1 MWTDKEFT
9 GEADIPE
16 PFKITRWRDYAKF
29 LFGPGIVALGLG
41 IGTGEVISGP
51 YLVVKHGPMIL
62 WIALV
67 SMLLQT
73 VTSISS
79 SKYTILTGEP
89 VQLGINRLW
98 IGKKTWTV
106 LWTVFR
112 TIQLMWPYYMAL
124 VGSTLAAML
133 IGVPPG
139 PEQRILWSVLSVVGI
154 VICTL
159 PLLVG
164 GKVLTTLAR
173 MFFWTNFVFL
183 IPLFFILA
191 LLYVPGDIWWLG
203 FKGFFNFGYIPE
215 DADWLAMAAVA
226 GYAGLASYAGL
237 LISNYYRD
245 VEWGMAKK
253 VGFIPSLVGG
263 KKVAFLV
270 KGFMPKVSPENM
282 QRAKQWYRYLHM
294 ELWPVFFLF
303 CLLTMWFPCI
313 LYYRF
318 VPVEAAV
325 EPGFGFAAVLA
336 KYMSGVLGAAW
347 WVVLIALFFV
357 FWPDGTGLIDA
368 LLRELT
374 NIIWN
379 SFPGLY
385 KKCKGDVRPLYYGI
399 LAIFTAVWLGMIAA
413 GTKPL
418 IMVLLAGTFANI
430 SGVLYVIGLLGVN
443 YTLLPKEYRFSK
455 IEVGFICFAIVFYGF
470 FFTNFALHQF
480 FGIGL

>member
-1 MWTDKEFT
+1 
-9 GEADIPE
+9 
-16 PFKITRWRDYAKF
+16 
-29 LFGPGIVALGLG
+29 
-41 IGTGEVISGP
+41 
-51 YLVVKHGPMIL
+51 
-62 WIALV
+62 
-67 SMLLQT
+67 
-73 VTSISS
+73 
-79 SKYTILTGEP
+79 
-89 VQLGINRLW
+89 
-98 IGKKTWTV
+98 
-106 LWTVFR
+106 
-112 TIQLMWPYYMAL
+112 
-124 VGSTLAAML
+124 
-133 IGVPPG
+133 
-139 PEQRILWSVLSVVGI
+139 
-154 VICTL
+154 
-159 PLLVG
+159 
-164 GKVLTTLAR
+164 
-173 MFFWTNFVFL
+173 
-183 IPLFFILA
+183 
-191 LLYVPGDIWWLG
+191 
-203 FKGFFNFGYIPE
+203 
-215 DADWLAMAAVA
+215 
-226 GYAGLASYAGL
+226 
-237 LISNYYRD
+237 
-245 VEWGMAKK
+245 
-253 VGFIPSLVGG
+253 
-263 KKVAFLV
+263 
-270 KGFMPKVSPENM
+270 M

-303 CLLTMWFPCI
+303 CFLTMWFPCI

-347 WVVLIALFFV
+347 WVVLIALLFV

-399 LAIFTAVWLGMIAA
+399 LAIFTAIWLGMIAA